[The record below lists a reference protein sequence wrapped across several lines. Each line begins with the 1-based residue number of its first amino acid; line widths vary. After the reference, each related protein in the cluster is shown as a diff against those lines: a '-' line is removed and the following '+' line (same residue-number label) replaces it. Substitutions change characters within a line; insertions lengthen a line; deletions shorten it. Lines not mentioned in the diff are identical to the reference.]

1 VDPIPAAAALVVV
14 AGAGLAAVAR
24 TRIALL
30 AGVLSALA
38 LVPLN
43 RAALPETT
51 SWSLGAL
58 AYLVGTLLGGYL
70 LWVATRRSGGHLAT
84 GPTLLRWSWLVLTGL
99 ALTVSIAAWPFVV
112 EWLDPSRAVSVR
124 MADRWEAGRW
134 SLGAGLAL
142 VVVGLGRLLAALE
155 PARLAAGT
163 AFVSAGAW
171 LMASGL
177 GAAAPDVTLPV
188 MGLVLPIAATTAA
201 AQALGPTK
209 DG

>member
-1 VDPIPAAAALVVV
+1 MDLISAAAALVVV

-24 TRIALL
+24 TRLALL

-38 LVPLN
+38 LVPLC
-43 RAALPETT
+43 RSALPEAT

-70 LWVATRRSGGHLAT
+70 LWVATRRSGRRLAP
-84 GPTLLRWSWLVLTGL
+84 GPTLPRWSWLVLTSVAL
-99 ALTVSIAAWPFVV
+99 AVGIAAWPFAV
-112 EWLDPSRAVSVR
+112 EWLDPSRTSGAR
-124 MADRWEAGRW
+124 MAEWWEAGGW

-142 VVVGLGRLLAALE
+142 LVVGLGRLLAASE

-163 AFVSAGAW
+163 AFVSASAW

-177 GAAAPDVTLPV
+177 GAATPDVTLPV
-188 MGLVLPIAATTAA
+188 LGLVLPIAATTAA
-201 AQALGPTK
+201 AHALHPTRN
-209 DG
+209 G